1 VVSVKLTLDHLTEG
15 SAMLAFESV
24 DGLNET
30 GVEFAVHFIED
41 EKGVALRVTGFVG
54 TETERL
60 IEVRA
65 ERKDYT
71 PRLDRVPSRR

>member
-1 VVSVKLTLDHLTEG
+1 VVSVKLTLDHLT
-15 SAMLAFESV
+15 
-24 DGLNET
+24 
-30 GVEFAVHFIED
+30 VHFIED